1 MSAEVAIVAG
11 GGGALGHATAAT
23 LAVSR
28 TVVAADRSEQAL
40 RDLPHHVRAEVAAPP
55 TPAAA
60 TRLIDRIARQVRAPG
75 VLVSTIGAFR
85 PGDALTTAPETLRLM
100 LDVNLGPAL
109 WLSQA
114 AAPHTQRQGSGA
126 IVHVAA
132 RPGD

>member
-1 MSAEVAIVAG
+1 
-11 GGGALGHATAAT
+11 
-23 LAVSR
+23 
-28 TVVAADRSEQAL
+28 VVAADRSEQAL
-40 RDLPHHVRAEVAAPP
+40 RELPHHVRAEVAAPP

-60 TRLIDRIARQVRAPG
+60 TRLIDRIAGQVRPPG

-100 LDVNLGPAL
+100 LDVNPGPAL
-109 WLSQA
+109 WLSRA

-132 RPGD
+132 PGIDPSPTAPAGPRPVPGWPAPARGASR

>member
-1 MSAEVAIVAG
+1 VTSPTMSG
-11 GGGALGHATAAT
+11 PRWRRH
-23 LAVSR
+23 R
-28 TVVAADRSEQAL
+28 
-40 RDLPHHVRAEVAAPP
+40 P
-55 TPAAA
+55 PAAA
-60 TRLIDRIARQVRAPG
+60 TRLIDRIAGQVRAPG

-132 RPGD
+132 RPGG